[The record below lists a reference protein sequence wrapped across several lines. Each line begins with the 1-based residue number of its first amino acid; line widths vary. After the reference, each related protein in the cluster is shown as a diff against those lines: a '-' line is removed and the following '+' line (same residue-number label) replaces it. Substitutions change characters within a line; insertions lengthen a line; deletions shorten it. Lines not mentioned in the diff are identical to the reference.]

1 MTFGYFKKLKEGFK
15 KLKPW
20 LQKTLPKVAPIVKTI
35 TQEVPKYTKNEKVKN
50 ILDLT
55 NSGIDVINNA
65 NMRFTQFHNT
75 YMEFL
80 VSGGIFELVYLIG
93 IYLFVIG
100 LFSIILYSSSSS
112 VDF

>member
-1 MTFGYFKKLKEGFK
+1 MFGIYKKLKEGFK

-35 TQEVPKYTKNEKVKN
+35 TQEVPKLTKNEKVKN

-65 NMRFTQFHNT
+65 VNRNYDVEDDNEPH
-75 YMEFL
+75 
-80 VSGGIFELVYLIG
+80 GILQTINEVNDWRNFELKPRLKRK
-93 IYLFVIG
+93 
-100 LFSIILYSSSSS
+100 SMN
-112 VDF
+112 

>member
-1 MTFGYFKKLKEGFK
+1 MFGIYKKLKEGFK

-20 LQKTLPKVAPIVKTI
+20 LQKTLPKVKEAINNVTPIVKTI

-65 NMRFTQFHNT
+65 VNRNYEDEDDNEPH
-75 YMEFL
+75 
-80 VSGGIFELVYLIG
+80 GILQTINEVNDWRNFELKPRLKRKSMN
-93 IYLFVIG
+93 L
-100 LFSIILYSSSSS
+100 
-112 VDF
+112 D

>member
-1 MTFGYFKKLKEGFK
+1 MFGIYKKLKEGSK

-55 NSGIDVINNA
+55 NSGINVIDNA
-65 NMRFTQFHNT
+65 VNRN
-75 YMEFL
+75 YDDEPR
-80 VSGGIFELVYLIG
+80 GILQTIDEVNDWRNYELKPRLKRN
-93 IYLFVIG
+93 L
-100 LFSIILYSSSSS
+100 
-112 VDF
+112 